1 MTEALAG
8 ADLDGQRVC
17 LVVPDGTRTC
27 PLPLL
32 LGAARDALA
41 GRASEVTVVIALG
54 THQGMSEDH
63 LARHLGY
70 EPGESEAT
78 YPGWRILNHES
89 WLPETF
95 THLGSIGSDRLAELT
110 GGLMTDVSVDVR
122 INRHVAEADVAIVV
136 GPVFPH
142 EVVGFSGG
150 NKYFFPGVS
159 GQELIDLSHWVG
171 ALITSA
177 EMIGTRGVT
186 PVRALINEAATLIP
200 AQRLALC
207 LVVASGTDTL
217 HAAAFG
223 TPEDAWAACAA
234 VSAETHVTY
243 LDHPVKRVLSIMPT
257 KYEDIWTAAKGFYK
271 LEPIVADGGEVI
283 IYAPHITHDLG
294 HASRRSPRSATTT
307 ATTSSA
313 SGSGSGISR
322 GATWPTPPTSAGRAP
337 GIAERGR
344 AEPGDRHPGHRHPRG
359 RCAGGR
365 TSTTS
370 TRPRS
375 TSPRTRPT
383 PTPSSNPT
391 PARCC
396 TGCGRVVRALPR
408 RGRRSPGARR
418 RYGRLSFTGRVGGSV
433 RGQPEARSAMRST
446 MSARVTGS
454 SRLAREVFRA
464 TMVITK
470 VPSGRCC
477 ASRPWATVLGSV
489 RVKRLPSMNR
499 RRVAWPLGH
508 LAAADRVRP
517 AGGDLQVDLRGPA
530 RHPVQ
535 VKPEGAATAVPEVRA
550 LITLGVGV
558 AVTGEV
564 VPVRVEVGADH
575 PGHLEPP
582 GRRRCRPGSGA
593 RWCRTAAARSVSQ
606 KPGGRPGA

>member
-1 MTEALAG
+1 M
-8 ADLDGQRVC
+8 
-17 LVVPDGTRTC
+17 VPDGTRTC

-32 LGAARDALA
+32 IGAARDALA

-70 EPGESEAT
+70 EPGKSEAT

-186 PVRALINEAATLIP
+186 PVRALINEASTLIP
-200 AQRLALC
+200 AQRLGLC

-283 IYAPHITHDLG
+283 IYAPHI
-294 HASRRSPRSATTT
+294 SA
-307 ATTSSA
+307 
-313 SGSGSGISR
+313 ISVMH
-322 GATWPTPPTSAGRAP
+322 PQ
-337 GIAERGR
+337 IAEIGYHNRDYFLGQWERFRDQPWGDLAHSTHLRGQGTWD
-344 AEPGDRHPGHRHPRG
+344 PDRGEQNRVTVTL
-359 RCAGGR
+359 A
-365 TSTTS
+365 
-370 TRPRS
+370 
-375 TSPRTRPT
+375 
-383 PTPSSNPT
+383 
-391 PARCC
+391 
-396 TGCGRVVRALPR
+396 TGIPEADVRAANLNYLDPAQVDVAEYEADPDTFVEPHAGEVLYR
-408 RGRRSPGARR
+408 LRPGRPSAAAGEAD
-418 RYGRLSFTGRVGGSV
+418 GRL
-433 RGQPEARSAMRST
+433 
-446 MSARVTGS
+446 
-454 SRLAREVFRA
+454 
-464 TMVITK
+464 
-470 VPSGRCC
+470 VP
-477 ASRPWATVLGSV
+477 
-489 RVKRLPSMNR
+489 
-499 RRVAWPLGH
+499 
-508 LAAADRVRP
+508 AAGMD
-517 AGGDLQVDLRGPA
+517 G
-530 RHPVQ
+530 
-535 VKPEGAATAVPEVRA
+535 
-550 LITLGVGV
+550 
-558 AVTGEV
+558 
-564 VPVRVEVGADH
+564 
-575 PGHLEPP
+575 
-582 GRRRCRPGSGA
+582 
-593 RWCRTAAARSVSQ
+593 
-606 KPGGRPGA
+606 